1 MSDGSKR
8 DGAGTGLFG
17 DRTFQVGRWVSWR
30 CCGVSGRTTAAGP
43 GQSGDVASSRSSC
56 SGAPRTVHR

>member
-17 DRTFQVGRWVSWR
+17 DRTFQVGRWVS
-30 CCGVSGRTTAAGP
+30 
-43 GQSGDVASSRSSC
+43 
-56 SGAPRTVHR
+56 